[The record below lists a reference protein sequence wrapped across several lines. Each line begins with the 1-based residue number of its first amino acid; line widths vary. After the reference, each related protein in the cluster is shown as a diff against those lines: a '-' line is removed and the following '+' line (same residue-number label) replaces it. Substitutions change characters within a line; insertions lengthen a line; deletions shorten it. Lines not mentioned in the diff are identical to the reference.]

1 MVVNDDAHILE
12 VRVAVELF
20 AGKPAPT
27 GGAGALNIGETM
39 SQAVLAKETNRRQLQ
54 QIISGLS
61 DGVILAEVDQSILW
75 ANEAALLM
83 HGVEKV
89 EELGANTQEYAA
101 RFALRYR
108 NNHPLVLENYPLSRV
123 ADGEEFSDVVV
134 EVTPTG
140 DEEKTW
146 VHRLRSLVLTDAS
159 GEPELLVLILSDATE
174 WASAE
179 QRFEKTF
186 NANPAPAVI
195 CRLSDLRY
203 IKVNQGFLEMTGYS
217 RDQVIGRSVYE
228 LDVLEQAENKDL
240 AVKRLGEGST
250 IPQMQAELKLPEGG
264 SKLVIVAGQ
273 PLDMN
278 EEDCMLFSFTDLEP
292 RRKAETA
299 LRQSEERFAKSF
311 RLTPVPTLVCN
322 AANRQVVD
330 INEAFMNITGYI
342 SEELIGKSIED
353 IDFIDSPQAS
363 TQLFTTLEKAGNLDG
378 LDLKIRKKGSEVID
392 CVLSADTVSIQDV
405 PCYLLVL
412 MNITERKRSELEL
425 VAAIE
430 EVMQDAS
437 WFSQTLIEKLANA
450 KSVNSPNVPNI
461 SFTDLTARER
471 DVLGLICEGL
481 ADKEIA
487 SRLKLAPNTVRNHVA
502 TVYSKLGV
510 HSRSAAIVWA
520 RERGL
525 FAGELRVKKPK

>member
-1 MVVNDDAHILE
+1 
-12 VRVAVELF
+12 
-20 AGKPAPT
+20 
-27 GGAGALNIGETM
+27 M
-39 SQAVLAKETNRRQLQ
+39 SQAVLASETNRRHLQ

-61 DGVILAEVDQSILW
+61 DGVILAELDQTILW
-75 ANEAALLM
+75 ANEAALTM
-83 HGVEKV
+83 HGLDDISA
-89 EELGANTQEYAA
+89 LGANAGEYAE

-108 NNHPLVLENYPLSRV
+108 NNHSLSLDSYPLSRV
-123 ADGEEFSDVVV
+123 ASGEAFSDVVV
-134 EVTPTG
+134 EVTPAA
-140 DEEKTW
+140 DPERTW
-146 VHRLRSLVLTDAS
+146 VHRLRSLVLTNSA
-159 GEPELLVLILSDATE
+159 GKPELLVLILSDATE

-203 IKVNQGFLEMTGYS
+203 IKVNQGFLEMTGYN

-228 LDVLEQAENKDL
+228 LDVLEQAERKAL
-240 AVKRLGEGST
+240 AIQRLGEGAT
-250 IPQMQAELKLPEGG
+250 IPQMQAELKLPDGS

-273 PLDMN
+273 PLDMSD
-278 EEDCMLFSFTDLEP
+278 EDCMLFSFTDLEP
-292 RRKAETA
+292 WRKAEIA

-311 RLTPVPTLVCN
+311 RLTPVPTLVCDADN
-322 AANRQVVD
+322 QQVVD
-330 INEAFMNITGYI
+330 VNEAFMNITGYS
-342 SEELIGKSIED
+342 SEELIGKSIAD
-353 IDFIDSPQAS
+353 IDFIDNSDACA
-363 TQLFTTLEKAGNLDG
+363 QLFALLEKVGSLDSQ
-378 LDLKIRKKGSEVID
+378 DLQIRKKGNELLD
-392 CVLSADTVSIQDV
+392 CVVSADTVILQDTT
-405 PCYLLVL
+405 CYLLVL
-412 MNITERKRSELEL
+412 MDITERKRSELEL
-425 VAAIE
+425 VTAIE

-450 KSVNSPNVPNI
+450 KSVNRPNLSNV

-525 FAGELRVKKPK
+525 FAGERRTKSTK